1 MIGIILLWA
10 LTTIGVALLVVAGFR
25 LKHDEFDGWGFTLG
39 VAAVVF
45 VIFGSIFG
53 GAKTW
58 ERAQCGYASDQ
69 YQLPTRWTFWYGCYI
84 KAGNRYVSLDQ
95 YRAFINGGDKP

>member
-10 LTTIGVALLVVAGFR
+10 GCAIGIVLLATAAWR
-25 LKHDEFDGWGFTLG
+25 LHLDDLDGWAFVLVFLG
-39 VAAVVF
+39 LVF
-45 VIFGSIFG
+45 VIFGAAFG

-58 ERAQCGYASDQ
+58 ERAQCGYASTQ

-95 YRAFINGGDKP
+95 YRAFINGGGKP

>member
-1 MIGIILLWA
+1 MTGIILLWVMA
-10 LTTIGVALLVVAGFR
+10 AIGVALLVVAGVR
-25 LKHDEFDGWGFTLG
+25 LTRDDLDGWAFALGF
-39 VAAVVF
+39 VAVVF
-45 VIFGSIFG
+45 VIFGCIFG
-53 GAKTW
+53 GAKTY

-95 YRAFINGGDKP
+95 YRAFINGGRP